1 MTYSFGLHHV
11 IGTDN
16 FPALIEFARDKNGM
30 QFIEAVDAS
39 HNNWY
44 PDTHS
49 LRNWFINL
57 SLAVQEME
65 KQQSALFDWT
75 CLM

>member
-1 MTYSFGLHHV
+1 MIITHDTTDKITTRSGHHSNSCSSMTYSFRLHHV

-49 LRNWFINL
+49 LRN
-57 SLAVQEME
+57 
-65 KQQSALFDWT
+65 
-75 CLM
+75 